1 MPYWPAK
8 VIRTMPDGSYDV
20 RFFGGYHQ
28 RALVEKPSIR
38 PITTNIHTLQ
48 VKRTSLWNKASDEL
62 KKHQEFVTKVKSA
75 LPDFQKDLYGDP
87 FIACE
92 EIRDFIGNLEESD
105 AENDENQDEADM
117 EELEQIKSA
126 LEEEDG
132 SSKIYSQT
140 MQNLP
145 TIQPNALVGSGPA
158 PDVSPAK
165 KKKPGRPGRPPKNK
179 YKKESNENGLEENMV
194 SSSSQEPRVASIAIQ
209 TPSKL
214 LKDLLQGTTKISKEE
229 LRQLKE
235 KVNKNLSNFAAT
247 PFQ

>member
-1 MPYWPAK
+1 M
-8 VIRTMPDGSYDV
+8 
-20 RFFGGYHQ
+20 
-28 RALVEKPSIR
+28 EKQSIR
-38 PITTNIHTLQ
+38 PITVNIHTLQ

-75 LPDFQKDLYGDP
+75 LPEFQKDPYGDP

-92 EIRDFIGNLEESD
+92 EIRSFCGTLEESD
-105 AENDENQDEADM
+105 NENDENQDEADM

-145 TIQPNALVGSGPA
+145 ALPPTPV
-158 PDVSPAK
+158 DVSPAK

-179 YKKESNENGLEENMV
+179 FKKDATENGLEENMV

-214 LKDLLQGTTKISKEE
+214 LKHFLQGESKISKDE

-235 KVNKNLSNFAAT
+235 KVNKVYIFYCLFMYNCPLQFCLLFV
-247 PFQ
+247 PIFVYI